1 MTTAAGGTQERD
13 GGPDGRSGTVW
24 VVNRDLGEVTIF
36 DARSGRPLATR
47 PTGLGEHEVAMS
59 NEVDMAYITNENEN
73 TVSILSTR
81 TLAGSSEERIKVIDL
96 ETRAHTTSPSP
107 N

>member
-47 PTGLGEHEVAMS
+47 PTGLGAHEVAIS
-59 NEVDMAYITNENEN
+59 NEVDKAYITNENEHGLDPVHAYARRLEDP
-73 TVSILSTR
+73 TRSTTTPR
-81 TLAGSSEERIKVIDL
+81 
-96 ETRAHTTSPSP
+96 RAQS
-107 N
+107 